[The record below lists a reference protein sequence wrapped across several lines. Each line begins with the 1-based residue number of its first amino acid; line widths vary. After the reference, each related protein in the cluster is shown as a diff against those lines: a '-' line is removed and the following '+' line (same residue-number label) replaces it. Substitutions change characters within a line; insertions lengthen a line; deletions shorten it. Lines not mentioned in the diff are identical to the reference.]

1 VHPAL
6 NKDSFNDFFIEEHF
20 IVNGTDLSWA
30 VHARESL

>member
-1 VHPAL
+1 VRPAL

-30 VHARESL
+30 VHARKSL